1 MGRKLNNT
9 VRKVS
14 LAVFAA
20 LIALTAG
27 CGDGFLNQGG
37 GLFGSSLAGH
47 LTDRMRGADVDLL
60 EYTGCEV
67 VESEDPEARCESV
80 SGTEIEVFIDGQS
93 MIFDFSNVTE
103 RGKISDADFEGY
115 ILSVT
120 EDSNLPPILEAI
132 VDATKSSIDSQDLDV
147 QFDDKS
153 VAVNFQGL
161 AYDDATF
168 IKVDLVFA
176 DAS

>member
-37 GLFGSSLAGH
+37 GLFGSSLAGR

-67 VESEDPEARCESV
+67 VESERPGGSLR
-80 SGTEIEVFIDGQS
+80 
-93 MIFDFSNVTE
+93 E
-103 RGKISDADFEGY
+103 R
-115 ILSVT
+115 VRH
-120 EDSNLPPILEAI
+120 
-132 VDATKSSIDSQDLDV
+132 
-147 QFDDKS
+147 
-153 VAVNFQGL
+153 
-161 AYDDATF
+161 
-168 IKVDLVFA
+168 
-176 DAS
+176 

>member
-1 MGRKLNNT
+1 
-9 VRKVS
+9 
-14 LAVFAA
+14 
-20 LIALTAG
+20 
-27 CGDGFLNQGG
+27 
-37 GLFGSSLAGH
+37 
-47 LTDRMRGADVDLL
+47 
-60 EYTGCEV
+60 
-67 VESEDPEARCESV
+67 
-80 SGTEIEVFIDGQS
+80 
-93 MIFDFSNVTE
+93 MIFDFSNVTK

-176 DAS
+176 DAP